1 MVAHSEPSP
10 PLPDSPRPPSR
21 DRQSYLFPLA
31 LLLVIGAFFAI
42 RAVRTPEGA
51 GGGYAAGWRPSPRPE
66 GPSVSLEV
74 DYGNGARRSW
84 AALPWTQ
91 GMSVLDA
98 LVAAA
103 AFRPGLTYE
112 LRGTDQAALVTSI
125 DGLLNLGDG
134 GRNWLYSVDGERGD
148 EERSDANR

>member
-1 MVAHSEPSP
+1 M
-10 PLPDSPRPPSR
+10 
-21 DRQSYLFPLA
+21 
-31 LLLVIGAFFAI
+31 
-42 RAVRTPEGA
+42 
-51 GGGYAAGWRPSPRPE
+51 
-66 GPSVSLEV
+66 SLEV

-125 DGLLNLGDG
+125 DGLLNLGDD

-148 EERSDANR
+148 ESAATRIVDAGARILWHFEEYD